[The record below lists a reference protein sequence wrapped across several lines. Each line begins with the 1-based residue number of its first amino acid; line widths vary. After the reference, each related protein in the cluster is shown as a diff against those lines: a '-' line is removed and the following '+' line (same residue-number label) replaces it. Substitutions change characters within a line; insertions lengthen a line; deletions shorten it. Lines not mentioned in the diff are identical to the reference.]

1 MVGGTLVVSRAVNLH
16 AFFSKTLEVLGFN
29 DVTAT
34 DVEKNS
40 LIILIHDLK
49 PDIVIIESTFCK
61 CSTPYMTA
69 GLHRQFPKLNIAVVS
84 ISDYPDDL
92 AVRFIIN
99 GARSYVSF
107 REGDK
112 QLYKGLDEIRQGRE
126 FVSPG
131 VQKRIDMMDE
141 YPEPTRELTE
151 RQAEIIRLVANGFTG
166 KEIAETLGISERSVD
181 SRKSEIYTVLNVRN
195 ENEAIRAA
203 ICLEI
208 IKPEELQFFSGDY
221 ELKPKVK
228 RNTKKKPSG
237 AKTPDGSFYLQIN
250 ADCVFSK

>member
-1 MVGGTLVVSRAVNLH
+1 MADGTLIVSRAVNLH
-16 AFFSKTLEVLGFN
+16 ALFRKTLEVLGFN
-29 DVTAT
+29 DITAT

-40 LIILIHDLK
+40 LIALIRNLK
-49 PDIVIIESTFCK
+49 PDILIIESTFYK

-69 GLHRQFPKLNIAVVS
+69 DLHRQFPKLNIAAVS

-92 AVRFIIN
+92 AVHFIVN

-112 QLYKGLDEIRQGRE
+112 QFYKDLDEIRQGRE
-126 FVSPG
+126 YVSPE

-141 YPEPTRELTE
+141 YPEPARELTE

-166 KEIAETLGISERSVD
+166 KKIAGTLGISERSVD
-181 SRKSEIYTVLNVRN
+181 SRKSEIYTAMNVRN

-203 ICLEI
+203 ICLGI
-208 IKPEELQFFSGDY
+208 IKPDELHFFSRDY
-221 ELKPKVK
+221 ELKPKI
-228 RNTKKKPSG
+228 KKKYKEKRPSSRYCRT
-237 AKTPDGSFYLQIN
+237 ASPLQIN